1 MNRKTFILCFMFLWP
16 LLNGCV
22 GYSSY
27 WAPTTQG
34 GRLHYGDNCSWA
46 PSNAVEFKLK
56 DVIVDILGGG
66 TSVGFSLRIPE
77 GQSVSFV
84 SDFILFYLPE
94 PTSVKFDVLT
104 YSPDPKNLEWE
115 HYKPSSPLTRTF
127 YTNRIRFSD
136 SDNSQY
142 RIKIPSIK
150 INNEVLDIPEI
161 EFTKNKGLGL
171 YCIF

>member
-1 MNRKTFILCFMFLWP
+1 MFLWP
-16 LLNGCV
+16 MLNGCV

-27 WAPTTQG
+27 WAPSTQG
-34 GRLHYGDNCSWA
+34 GRLHYGDDNCSWA

-84 SDFILFYLPE
+84 SDHILFYLPE
-94 PTSVKFDVLT
+94 QTSVKFDVLT
-104 YSPDPKNLEWE
+104 YSPDPKKLEWE
-115 HYKPSSPLTRTF
+115 HYNPTSPLTRT
-127 YTNRIRFSD
+127 YYANRIRFSD
-136 SDNSQY
+136 LDKSQY
-142 RIKIPSIK
+142 RIKMPSLK

-161 EFTKNKGLGL
+161 EFTKNKGFGL
-171 YCIF
+171 YCIL